1 MIGRGRDR
9 GGFIT
14 TIPSLCPPSMGSL
27 RTTSST
33 RSGANDASIHVPFP
47 ARSRSRR
54 SPSSLPRPLRGHRTA
69 SAFSRGG
76 SRCAR
81 AQQCFP
87 CRRHSVSVSQIN
99 RMGVVLRSYECPRQA
114 AQVKRAA
121 CVAARCALL
130 CSTAWGTVSQSYREE
145 ILRESPL
152 NALLKR
158 FDNPFAF
165 SNGVPGTAIYTYPLR
180 HGVIAP
186 IPPAA

>member
-1 MIGRGRDR
+1 MY
-9 GGFIT
+9 
-14 TIPSLCPPSMGSL
+14 
-27 RTTSST
+27 
-33 RSGANDASIHVPFP
+33 PFP
-47 ARSRSRR
+47 PVPVPAAHPHR
-54 SPSSLPRPLRGHRTA
+54 SPARCEATAPRLL
-69 SAFSRGG
+69 SAEAAPD
-76 SRCAR
+76 AR
-81 AQQCFP
+81 VLNSAAGF
-87 CRRHSVSVSQIN
+87 RRHSVSVSQIN

-165 SNGVPGTAIYTYPLR
+165 SNGVPGTAIHTPS
-180 HGVIAP
+180 GMV
-186 IPPAA
+186 

>member
-1 MIGRGRDR
+1 MRVLNSASRADGTACMIANQSHGCGAALVRMSPT
-9 GGFIT
+9 GG
-14 TIPSLCPPSMGSL
+14 
-27 RTTSST
+27 TSE
-33 RSGANDASIHVPFP
+33 
-47 ARSRSRR
+47 AR
-54 SPSSLPRPLRGHRTA
+54 
-69 SAFSRGG
+69 
-76 SRCAR
+76 
-81 AQQCFP
+81 
-87 CRRHSVSVSQIN
+87 
-99 RMGVVLRSYECPRQA
+99 
-114 AQVKRAA
+114 A